1 MSRHAQLE
9 NGFTLIELITVIII
23 LGVVSVGISG
33 FVRTGMNI
41 YNDVTERDQLLS
53 GSRFVVERINR
64 ELRTAVPNSIRIK
77 TDNTDPNN
85 IVQCLEFVPTKWVA
99 YYTNIPVFPDL
110 PATTTSAS
118 VVELSAS
125 ANLFPLQGNEFA
137 IVYPTSWEDIYGPID
152 TTSHKENKRLVIRAC
167 TDTNAN
173 CSDSDGPPHLATL
186 TLSRD
191 GNADL
196 TAFAD
201 DSPASRLYIVSTPVS
216 YCARNKAIYRHNV
229 TSDNTTI
236 GLTQTVYT
244 SGGVLMAENLAN
256 TVSAVSPFYV
266 VNSTLN
272 RNGLVQILL
281 AFERGEEIVNFS
293 NEVHITNVP

>member
-1 MSRHAQLE
+1 MSRHTQLST
-9 NGFTLIELITVIII
+9 GFTLIELVTVIIV
-23 LGVVSVGISG
+23 LGLVSVGISS

-41 YNDVTERDQLLS
+41 YIDVTERDQLLS

-85 IVQCLEFVPTKWVA
+85 IVQCLEFVPIKWVTF
-99 YYTNIPVFPDL
+99 YTNIPVFPDL

-118 VVELSAS
+118 VAELSVS
-125 ANLFPLQGNEFA
+125 TDLFPLQGNEFA
-137 IVYPTSWEDIYGPID
+137 IVYPTSWEDIYNPIA
-152 TTSHKENKRLVIRAC
+152 TTSHNENKRLIIRAC
-167 TDTNAN
+167 IDTSAD

-191 GNADL
+191 GNDDL
-196 TAFAD
+196 TAFAAH
-201 DSPASRLYIVSTPVS
+201 SPALRLYIVSTPVS

-236 GLTQTVYT
+236 GLTQIVYT
-244 SGGVLMAENLAN
+244 SGGVIMAENLVN
-256 TVSAVSPFYV
+256 TVSAVSPFHV
-266 VNSTLN
+266 VNPTLK
-272 RNGLVQILL
+272 RNGLVNILL
-281 AFERGEEIVNFS
+281 AFEHNEEIVNFS
-293 NEVHITNVP
+293 SEVHIPNVP

>member
-1 MSRHAQLE
+1 MRRHAQLN
-9 NGFTLIELITVIII
+9 NGFTLIELLTVIIV

-53 GSRFVVERINR
+53 DSRFVVERISR
-64 ELRTAVPNSIRIK
+64 ELRSAVPNSMRISIDASI
-77 TDNTDPNN
+77 TDDV
-85 IVQCLEFVPTKWVA
+85 VQCLEFVPTKWVA

-110 PATTTSAS
+110 PTITTSAS

-125 ANLFPLQGNEFA
+125 PDLFPLQGNEFA
-137 IVYPTSWEDIYGPID
+137 IVYPTSLEDIYGPID
-152 TTSHKENKRLVIRAC
+152 TASHDQNKRLIIRAC

-191 GNADL
+191 GNEEL

-201 DSPASRLYIVSTPVS
+201 DSPASRLYIVSTLC
-216 YCARNKAIYRHNV
+216 YCSCPK
-229 TSDNTTI
+229 STT
-236 GLTQTVYT
+236 
-244 SGGVLMAENLAN
+244 
-256 TVSAVSPFYV
+256 
-266 VNSTLN
+266 
-272 RNGLVQILL
+272 LL
-281 AFERGEEIVNFS
+281 
-293 NEVHITNVP
+293 